1 MVIPDNSS
9 PVLRKTEIDRNCS
22 YTAKTVMNHGGNSDE
37 LVQIEG
43 YAPEHVLWLPGW
55 LRH

>member
-22 YTAKTVMNHGGNSDE
+22 YTAKTVTNHGGNSDE
-37 LVQIEG
+37 LVQLEG